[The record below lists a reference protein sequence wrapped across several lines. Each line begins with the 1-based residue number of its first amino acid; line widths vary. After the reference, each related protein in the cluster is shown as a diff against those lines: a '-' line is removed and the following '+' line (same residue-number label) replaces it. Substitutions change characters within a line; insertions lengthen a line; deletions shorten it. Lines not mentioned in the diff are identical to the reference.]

1 MIERVAEWV
10 LQCARETSGP
20 PARLAEHHRYLREYV
35 LPPWAAFGV
44 SEDLNRVE
52 AVPAM
57 LQHNDLWSANIVMS
71 ATDLTVIDWE
81 EVRRDSLP
89 LWDLLYFFADAFA
102 MLDGKRFAPLDERV
116 AYFVKLFRESSR
128 RRDWSSNGF
137 VALRARAPFRPRPWV
152 TLPHSSG
159 CRRATGPGP
168 AGTTGR
174 RRSAHSRHALRM
186 PGSATRPSGPVGRR
200 ECRADVASVRRS

>member
-1 MIERVAEWV
+1 LIERVAEWV

-44 SEDLNRVE
+44 SEDILNRVE

-81 EVRRDSLP
+81 EVRPDSLP

-116 AYFVKLFRESSR
+116 AYFVKLFRGELPSSR
-128 RRDWSSNGF
+128 LVFEWVRRAARESAIPPE
-137 VALRARAPFRPRPWV
+137 ALGHIATLLWLQKGYRPWAGRHDGPPEERP
-152 TLPHSSG
+152 LKARLAHAWLGDPALG
-159 CRRATGPGP
+159 TGW
-168 AGTTGR
+168 
-174 RRSAHSRHALRM
+174 SA
-186 PGSATRPSGPVGRR
+186 
-200 ECRADVASVRRS
+200 